1 MIGITPQ
8 GVISFISSGY
18 GGRASDKMITKNC
31 GFLNK
36 LLPGDLVL
44 AERGCQATT
53 NANNFV
59 QCTVLVVLHDQIV
72 NGYS

>member
-8 GVISFISSGY
+8 GVISFILSGY
-18 GGRASDKMITKNC
+18 GGRASDKMITENC

-44 AERGCQATT
+44 ADRGFDISESVGVMCAEVHIPAFTKGKKQPP
-53 NANNFV
+53 
-59 QCTVLVVLHDQIV
+59 
-72 NGYS
+72 